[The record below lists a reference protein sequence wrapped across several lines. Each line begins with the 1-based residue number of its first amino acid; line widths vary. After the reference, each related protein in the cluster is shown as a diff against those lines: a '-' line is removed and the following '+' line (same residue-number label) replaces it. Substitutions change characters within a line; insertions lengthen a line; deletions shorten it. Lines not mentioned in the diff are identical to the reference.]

1 MNGITQPLTD
11 RGRQTF
17 NTICR
22 GAETLFHQKGYHL
35 TTIADIAK
43 KSEVGIG
50 TFYLYFSDKYAIYK
64 HLLFEYSHQIRAN
77 IAIAVAG
84 IQTRKEQERVGIK
97 TFIKYVRDNP
107 QAYTIIW
114 QSLQVDKELFVDY
127 YQSFARHYAKG
138 LAEAHQRG
146 EIARSDYITASYAL
160 MGVANF
166 VGLQVIMFEQD
177 MSSDE
182 KIEAIVDHLIEVLE
196 SGLFKK

>member
-1 MNGITQPLTD
+1 MNGITPPLTD

-22 GAETLFHQKGYHL
+22 GAETLFHLQGYHL

-43 KSEVGIG
+43 QSNVGIG
-50 TFYLYFSDKYAIYK
+50 TFYLYFADKYSIYK
-64 HLLFEYSHQIRAN
+64 HLLFEYSHKIRAN
-77 IAIAVAG
+77 IAIAVKD
-84 IQTRKEQERVGIK
+84 IVSRKEQERVGIK

-114 QSLQVDKELFVDY
+114 QSLQVDKKLFVDY

-138 LAEAHQRG
+138 LEEAYQRG
-146 EIARSDYITASYAL
+146 EVVQSDYITSSYAL

-166 VGLQVIMFEQD
+166 VGLQVIMFED
-177 MSSDE
+177 DLSSDE
-182 KIEAIVDHLIEVLE
+182 KIDAIVDHLIEILE
-196 SGLFKK
+196 SGLFLK